1 MGKIGIIA
9 DDLTGGTTVGVLMAR
24 SGMNTSVY
32 FSPDEMTNSEQQD
45 TLILTSDS
53 RALSP
58 SLAQEAVRNCYHA
71 LEKSG
76 ATYLS
81 KRTDTTLRGQIG
93 YEIDE
98 MLAQMPEET
107 VAVMVPAM
115 PQSNR
120 IVVGGYSVID
130 GQALSKTAVAQDV
143 LTPVTE
149 SHVPTL
155 ISKQSKHKVGQVDL
169 ASILAG
175 KDTLKD
181 VLKGKKAE
189 GCKIIICDAVTL
201 EEITEIAE
209 TIVDLEWNVLAV
221 DPGPFTQELAL
232 ARKMGKRKPEVQF
245 NEDKYE
251 LNIEGKVIVV
261 AGSATDIT
269 KQQMNELNSY
279 DEVTMISA
287 DPKQLVNNETAAD
300 EINRVHHEL
309 KERLQDDALK
319 VAIIETAVSSP
330 VINLQ
335 EIEKQLGIEKGSASK
350 KINLGLA
357 EIVEKLLIDLDDI
370 RGIYLTGGD
379 TMVTTLKS
387 LGAIGIELIDYV
399 IPQTDLGRI
408 IGGEYD
414 GLITIGKGG
423 LTGSLYTP
431 VQAVTKISE
440 EYQNNQKQKEQV
452 K

>member
-24 SGMNTSVY
+24 SGINTSVY
-32 FSPDEMTNSEQQD
+32 FSPDEMANSEQQD

-53 RALSP
+53 RSLSP
-58 SLAQEAVRNCYHA
+58 SLAQEAVRYCYNA

-76 ATYLS
+76 AEHFS

-98 MLAQMPEET
+98 MLSQMPDEV

-175 KDTLKD
+175 KETLKD
-181 VLKGKKAE
+181 VLRGKKAE
-189 GCKIIICDAVTL
+189 GCKIIICDSVNL

-209 TIVDLEWNVLAV
+209 AVVELEWNVLAV

-232 ARKMGKRKPEVQF
+232 ARGIGNRKDEIHF
-245 NEDKYE
+245 SKDKYS
-251 LNIEGKVIVV
+251 LDIRDKVIVV

-269 KQQMNELNSY
+269 KKQMNELNSY
-279 DEVTMISA
+279 EEVTMISA
-287 DPKQLVNNETAAD
+287 NPEQLLNNETAAT
-300 EINRVHHEL
+300 EINRVHHLLKREL
-309 KERLQDDALK
+309 QNEDIK

-330 VINLQ
+330 IVNLS
-335 EIEKQLGIEKGSASK
+335 EAEKQLGLEKGSASK
-350 KINLGLA
+350 KINIGLA

-370 RGIYLTGGD
+370 SGIYLTGGD

-387 LGAIGIELIDYV
+387 LGAIGIQLVDYV

-423 LTGSLYTP
+423 LTGSLYTA
-431 VQAVTKISE
+431 VQAVTKINE
-440 EYQNNQKQKEQV
+440 EFQSTQKYKEVV